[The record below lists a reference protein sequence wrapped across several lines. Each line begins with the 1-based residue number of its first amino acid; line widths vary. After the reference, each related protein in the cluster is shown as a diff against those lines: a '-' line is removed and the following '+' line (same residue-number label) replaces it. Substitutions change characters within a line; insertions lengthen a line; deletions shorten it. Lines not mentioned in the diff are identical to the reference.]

1 MTPSADHVKPLK
13 NWRALFFL
21 QQLPSCASGDFV
33 TVYQTGYQCVF
44 LWGGVYVC
52 VGSQWSHHLWEWNLT
67 NSVCRSRSK
76 WKCGDDHE
84 AWPHAVTINLLK
96 RTTTKTEIFVVCVLV
111 IITSVL
117 GVCAAQLSAAGG
129 KIEFLYLKSVEVGG
143 HWGQGELFHCWQ
155 KKLVWLHLLFF
166 KRATHLVAEHTCDL
180 WPLLP
185 TRLHRSTTLRRKRSS
200 GSGSKTSLAVPSAPT
215 SRKAWKTESSCASK
229 QSLHQ
234 SSVTLNHQGLDHLF
248 LICTQIWKA
257 HFLSFFPVLSLLCR
271 LINRLQPGSVR
282 KINQSALN
290 WHQVSLS
297 YFS

>member
-1 MTPSADHVKPLK
+1 MC
-13 NWRALFFL
+13 F
-21 QQLPSCASGDFV
+21 
-33 TVYQTGYQCVF
+33 GY
-44 LWGGVYVC
+44 
-52 VGSQWSHHLWEWNLT
+52 HHLGPWCLRG
-67 NSVCRSRSK
+67 SVISSWR
-76 WKCGDDHE
+76 
-84 AWPHAVTINLLK
+84 
-96 RTTTKTEIFVVCVLV
+96 
-111 IITSVL
+111 
-117 GVCAAQLSAAGG
+117 

-200 GSGSKTSLAVPSAPT
+200 GSGSKTSPAVPSAPT

-257 HFLSFFPVLSLLCR
+257 HFLSFFPILSLLCR